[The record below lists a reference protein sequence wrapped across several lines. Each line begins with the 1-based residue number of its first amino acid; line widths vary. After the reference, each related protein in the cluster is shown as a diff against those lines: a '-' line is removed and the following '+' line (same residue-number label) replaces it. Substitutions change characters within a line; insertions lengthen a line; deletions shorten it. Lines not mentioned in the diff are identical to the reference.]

1 MYMYIETVFKK
12 RIQYLREQIICR
24 VTHYIESR
32 KLQYMYINIDQK
44 LNHFRDKIII
54 LISEQT
60 YGLLRV
66 TCDMNIYLN
75 AYKPHSEYLHSI
87 YIRIAYII

>member
-1 MYMYIETVFKK
+1 
-12 RIQYLREQIICR
+12 
-24 VTHYIESR
+24 
-32 KLQYMYINIDQK
+32 MYINIDQK

-75 AYKPHSEYLHSI
+75 AYKPHSENLHSI
-87 YIRIAYII
+87 YIRIA